1 MAEIAEGESLVIMKL
16 LIIGGTV
23 FLGRAL
29 VDEALR
35 RGGEVTLF
43 NRGRSGPPP
52 GGVEVVQGDRE
63 DEDALRALTE
73 GRTWDWVIDT
83 CGFEP
88 RTVRRSVRALAG
100 HVGAYAFV
108 SSFHAYADWPAK
120 AVDESLPRHA
130 CAPDAAPDDVPY
142 NALKAG
148 CERAV
153 EEGFPGHS
161 LIVNPGIIVGP
172 GENVGRLPWWLET
185 IARGGRVLAP
195 GTPDRAMQLI
205 DARDIAHF
213 VLDRL
218 AEGGSGRY
226 LTTGVPG
233 NTTMGELLR
242 ACVVATGA
250 DTELVWADERFL
262 RDHDVAPWTEVP
274 LWVPDD
280 PELSG
285 AWTASSAKALAAGLR
300 CRPIAETVADTWRAL
315 ADGGYPRPKYLQ
327 GKTPVGM
334 TEEKQDAV
342 LAAWDA
348 RGAQAGSDAGTEAG
362 TQV

>member
-1 MAEIAEGESLVIMKL
+1 MKILV
-16 LIIGGTV
+16 IGGTV

-35 RGGEVTLF
+35 RGHEVTLF
-43 NRGRSGPPP
+43 NRGQSGPTPA
-52 GGVEVVQGDRE
+52 GVDTVQGDRE
-63 DEDALRALTE
+63 DERALAALVE
-73 GRTWDWVIDT
+73 GRSWDWVVDT

-88 RTVRRSVRALAG
+88 RVVRRSVQALVG
-100 HVGAYAFV
+100 HAETYTFV

-120 AVDESLPRHA
+120 GVDESFPRHA
-130 CAPDAAPDDVPY
+130 CAVDVSPDDVPY

-153 EEGFPGHS
+153 EEDFPGRA

-195 GTPDRAMQLI
+195 GSPDRAMQLI
-205 DARDIAHF
+205 DARDIADF
-213 VLDRL
+213 MLDQL

-233 NTTMGELLR
+233 NTTMGELLT
-242 ACVVATGA
+242 ACVQATEA
-250 DTELVWADERFL
+250 ETELVWADEQFL
-262 RDHDVAPWTEVP
+262 QEHDVAPWTEVP
-274 LWVPDD
+274 LWAPDI
-280 PELSG
+280 PEVVG
-285 AWTASSAKALAAGLR
+285 TWTASSAKALAAGMR
-300 CRPIAETVADTWRAL
+300 CRPVAETVADTWRAL
-315 ADGGYPRPKYLQ
+315 NEGGYPRPKYLQ
-327 GKTPVGM
+327 GKIPVGLD
-334 TEEKQDAV
+334 KDKHDAV

-348 RGAQAGSDAGTEAG
+348 QGARG
-362 TQV
+362 

>member
-1 MAEIAEGESLVIMKL
+1 MKIL
-16 LIIGGTV
+16 LIGGTV

-35 RGGEVTLF
+35 RGHEVTLF
-43 NRGRSGPPP
+43 NRGQAGPTPD
-52 GGVEVVQGDRE
+52 GAEAVRGDRE
-63 DEDALRALTE
+63 DEDALRALAE

-88 RTVRRSVRALAG
+88 RIVRRSVRALAG
-100 HVGAYAFV
+100 HADAYAFV
-108 SSFHAYADWPAK
+108 SSFHAYADWPTK
-120 AVDESLPRHA
+120 AVDESFPRHA
-130 CAPDAAPDDVPY
+130 CAPDASPDDVPY

-153 EEGFPGHS
+153 EEGFPERA

-195 GTPDRAMQLI
+195 GSPDRAVQLI
-205 DARDIAHF
+205 DARDIADF

-218 AEGGSGRY
+218 AEGGTGRY
-226 LTTGVPG
+226 LTTGVRE
-233 NTTMGELLR
+233 NTTMGELLA
-242 ACVVATGA
+242 ACVDATGA
-250 DTELVWADERFL
+250 GTELVWADERFL
-262 RDHDVAPWTEVP
+262 QDHGVAPWTEVP
-274 LWVPDD
+274 LWVPTG
-280 PELSG
+280 PESAG

-300 CRPIAETVADTWRAL
+300 CRPITETVADTWRAL
-315 ADGGYPRPKYLQ
+315 VEGGHPRPKYLQ
-327 GKTPVGM
+327 GATPVGLD
-334 TEEKQDAV
+334 KDKHDAV

-348 RGAQAGSDAGTEAG
+348 RGSRA
-362 TQV
+362 